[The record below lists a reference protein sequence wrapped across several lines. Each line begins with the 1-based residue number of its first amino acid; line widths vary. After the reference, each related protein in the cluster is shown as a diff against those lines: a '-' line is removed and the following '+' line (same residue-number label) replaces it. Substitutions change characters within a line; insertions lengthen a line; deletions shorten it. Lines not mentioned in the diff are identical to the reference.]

1 MNGVCLINITRT
13 DCFFQTI
20 DTYFFLDYMTKLTA
34 TITFKKQQI
43 HTNTQK
49 MNNSKEVSTFTFV
62 CIYYFN
68 IHRFHAKIN
77 RMELRFEVID
87 GCSKKFYYIYFTLGF
102 KVQHTLESLKEK
114 YEKQKIHESQ
124 ITKEALLKL
133 MKITTFMVK
142 KHWAHTYNYE
152 NFVRFIGEE
161 LHDKV
166 LSEYLAL
173 SESHKNATYLSTNA
187 VTQFIKVISD
197 YIFEESL
204 LEIKESEHLTIL
216 MDESTDESNRS
227 QLSVICRV
235 VKNAKVENY
244 FLDLLN
250 LSRCDAETIFH
261 RIESFLRE
269 KGVEITRIRF
279 AGMDGCSTMS
289 GEHNGVRSLFERSTN
304 HFTYIHCR
312 NHRLALC
319 FAHLIP
325 LFEDFKKFDGLLN
338 LYLLL
343 KNSSVKQAIFD
354 EVQKAYE
361 LTSLKLIKAAVTRW
375 LSHGK
380 AAQRVLDRF
389 ETLVAALDEIYL
401 RKSEPA
407 VRGLRD
413 DLVKPKTI
421 AILCFLADI

>member
-1 MNGVCLINITRT
+1 
-13 DCFFQTI
+13 
-20 DTYFFLDYMTKLTA
+20 MTKLTA

-173 SESHKNATYLSTNA
+173 SESHKNASYLSTNA

-204 LEIKESEHLTIL
+204 LEIEESEHFTI
-216 MDESTDESNRS
+216 
-227 QLSVICRV
+227 
-235 VKNAKVENY
+235 
-244 FLDLLN
+244 
-250 LSRCDAETIFH
+250 
-261 RIESFLRE
+261 
-269 KGVEITRIRF
+269 
-279 AGMDGCSTMS
+279 
-289 GEHNGVRSLFERSTN
+289 
-304 HFTYIHCR
+304 
-312 NHRLALC
+312 
-319 FAHLIP
+319 
-325 LFEDFKKFDGLLN
+325 
-338 LYLLL
+338 
-343 KNSSVKQAIFD
+343 
-354 EVQKAYE
+354 
-361 LTSLKLIKAAVTRW
+361 
-375 LSHGK
+375 
-380 AAQRVLDRF
+380 
-389 ETLVAALDEIYL
+389 
-401 RKSEPA
+401 
-407 VRGLRD
+407 
-413 DLVKPKTI
+413 
-421 AILCFLADI
+421 